1 MVVPMDCHPG
11 GGISDPGVEPA
22 RKTPR
27 SDEFL
32 YRNEPK
38 ETSPQI
44 FQGDPCQIFKC
55 KKLNQY
61 PCSKGLLKLFLDK
74 ETINFIV
81 NEINYGTQIKCE
93 AHFKKLKCVLSVL
106 F

>member
-1 MVVPMDCHPG
+1 M
-11 GGISDPGVEPA
+11 
-22 RKTPR
+22 
-27 SDEFL
+27 
-32 YRNEPK
+32 
-38 ETSPQI
+38 
-44 FQGDPCQIFKC
+44 
-55 KKLNQY
+55 
-61 PCSKGLLKLFLDK
+61 GLLKLFLDK